1 MVAKRPRTAR
11 ASWLEALLIVA
22 ACHHDAGGDGGDT
35 SGASSVGTGSA
46 SGSGSES
53 GSPEEG
59 TEASDEA
66 GDDSLPPPECEA
78 PQIAC
83 GQECADLDSDP
94 ANCGACGIG
103 CVGPMSDAA
112 CEAGMCTL
120 GTCELGFADCDADV
134 ANGCE
139 HAIDCA
145 PGDACATTCGS
156 TGILGCGDP
165 CTPACAAPAEVC
177 NALDE
182 DCDGACDQGPLD
194 GCRKGIHRA
203 TGSLGHFYTDS
214 VSEVTG
220 NGFTMEAQD
229 FFFVYSDGVDGLL
242 PMFRCIKAGGRRFL
256 TSSTD
261 CEATGG
267 PELTLGFMAPDDRC
281 GGIPLY
287 RVYAAASDDHFYTT
301 SLAERDNAI
310 AMYGYQDQGIT
321 GYVWTSL

>member
-1 MVAKRPRTAR
+1 MLVVACQQGGA
-11 ASWLEALLIVA
+11 
-22 ACHHDAGGDGGDT
+22 GDGGSS
-35 SGASSVGTGSA
+35 SGAASVEA
-46 SGSGSES
+46 GSGNGSEGSSES
-53 GSPEEG
+53 GHAGS
-59 TEASDEA
+59 EASE
-66 GDDSLPPPECEA
+66 GESGLPPPSCDA
-78 PQIAC
+78 PEVAC

-94 ANCGACGIG
+94 ANCGGCGIG

-112 CEAGMCTL
+112 CAAGTCTL
-120 GTCELGFADCDADV
+120 GTCELGFADCDGAP

-139 HAIDCA
+139 HEIDCEA
-145 PGDACATTCGS
+145 GDACATTCNS
-156 TGILGCGDP
+156 TGTLGCGDP
-165 CTPACAAPAEVC
+165 CLPSCAAPAEIC

-182 DCDGACDQGPLD
+182 DCDGACDQGPLA

-203 TGSLGHFYTDS
+203 TGSLGHFYSDS
-214 VSEVTG
+214 VAEIDG

-229 FFFVYSDGVDGLL
+229 FFFVYASGVDGLV

-261 CEATGG
+261 CEMTGG

-281 GGIPLY
+281 GAIPLY
-287 RVYAAASDDHFYTT
+287 RVYAPASDDHFYTI

-321 GYVWTSL
+321 GYVFTSL

>member
-1 MVAKRPRTAR
+1 VAKRPKTAP
-11 ASWLEALLIVA
+11 AFWLEALIVVV
-22 ACHHDAGGDGGDT
+22 ACHHDAASDE
-35 SGASSVGTGSA
+35 SGASSGQGEASSGSA
-46 SGSGSES
+46 SASAGGSED
-53 GSPEEG
+53 
-59 TEASDEA
+59 ASSEA
-66 GDDSLPPPECEA
+66 GDSDSGLPPPDCAA
-78 PQIAC
+78 PEIAC
-83 GQECADLDSDP
+83 GQECADLQSDP
-94 ANCGACGIG
+94 NNCGGCGIG

-120 GTCELGFADCDADV
+120 GTCELGFADCDGAS

-139 HAIDCA
+139 HAIDCES
-145 PGDACATTCGS
+145 GDACATTCGS
-156 TGILGCGDP
+156 TGTLGCGDP
-165 CTPACAAPAEVC
+165 CAPSCAAPAEVC

-182 DCDGACDQGPLD
+182 DCDGACDQGPLA

-203 TGSLGHFYTDS
+203 TGSLGHFYTDN
-214 VSEVTG
+214 VNEVTS

-229 FFFVYSDGVDGLL
+229 FFFVYAGGVDGLL

-261 CEATGG
+261 CEMTGG

-281 GGIPLY
+281 GAIPLY
-287 RVYAAASDDHFYTT
+287 RVYAPASDDHFYTI